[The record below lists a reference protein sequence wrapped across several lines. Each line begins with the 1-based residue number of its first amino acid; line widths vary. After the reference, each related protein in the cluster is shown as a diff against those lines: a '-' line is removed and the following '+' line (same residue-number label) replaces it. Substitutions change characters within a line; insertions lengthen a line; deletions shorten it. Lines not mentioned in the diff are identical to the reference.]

1 LDIAISESVVRYCPE
16 VLTPRSCQ
24 AESNSCHSTS
34 TPCAADATTYAH
46 LGSGK
51 SSILQMLEMKITASD
66 PATKVWLFDCEQN

>member
-1 LDIAISESVVRYCPE
+1 MR
-16 VLTPRSCQ
+16 
-24 AESNSCHSTS
+24 
-34 TPCAADATTYAH
+34 